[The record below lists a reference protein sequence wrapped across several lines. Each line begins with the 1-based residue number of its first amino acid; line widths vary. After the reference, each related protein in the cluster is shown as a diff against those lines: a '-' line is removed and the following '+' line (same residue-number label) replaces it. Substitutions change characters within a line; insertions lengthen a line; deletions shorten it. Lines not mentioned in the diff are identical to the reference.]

1 MITFERFEAAKIRRF
16 ISRYSKSYKF
26 QRSVLNA
33 YKEPTGSFD
42 SVCTI
47 DGVYHEASYKHF
59 VGTESNAGAYV
70 QEIEPLILCLK
81 TESSDLI
88 KIGDR
93 VEVNGKVM
101 EVQKVKD
108 LNNSGFAYD
117 ISLRYVD
124 YGSYA

>member
-1 MITFERFEAAKIRRF
+1 MIMFERFEAAKIRRF
-16 ISRYSKSYKF
+16 ISRYGKSYDIKTPY
-26 QRSVLNA
+26 LNVF
-33 YKEPTGSFD
+33 KEPTGLFSAL
-42 SVCTI
+42 CTI
-47 DGVYHEASYKHF
+47 KGVYHEASYKYF
-59 VGTESNAGAYV
+59 VGTDSNAGAYV

-124 YGSYA
+124 NGGKA